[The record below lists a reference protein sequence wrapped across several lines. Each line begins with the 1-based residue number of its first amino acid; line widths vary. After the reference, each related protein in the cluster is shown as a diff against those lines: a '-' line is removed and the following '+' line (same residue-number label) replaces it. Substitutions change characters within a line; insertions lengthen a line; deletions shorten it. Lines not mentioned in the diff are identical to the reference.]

1 MDSIIADNLRTEQTI
16 SSRIDLFFHQHS
28 ISKLLKKSNFY
39 KDSGV
44 PCVEIM
50 KTLFTLAFT
59 EKNLYRTLETSPD
72 RITFRKNTAYRFL
85 NSVSYNWSKF
95 LSLLSTYAV
104 DSLNKATSKDRVN
117 VLIIDDSFYDRNRS
131 KKVELLARVFD
142 HTTHK
147 FVKGFKMLTLGWSDG
162 NTFIPAAF
170 SLLSSAKEAN
180 VFQPAQSGIDKR
192 TTAYKRRRSA
202 VSKATEVI
210 FELLDSAKGL
220 PAQYVLFDSWYGLP
234 VTIYG
239 IWKRNYNVI
248 CMVKD
253 SSKIHYC
260 LNEQW
265 LDIKKLH
272 SIVSKTAVKNGKILG
287 SITVSIRESKDNP
300 DLLPVKLVFVE
311 NRQADGFLTV
321 LSTDTELTGEEILRI
336 YGKRWD
342 IEVFFKMCK
351 SYLSLSKEFQGRS
364 YDMMTAHTTIVFM
377 RYIMLALEARNA
389 SDHRTVGGFF
399 HEVCD
404 EVKDIRFAE
413 ALVHILDLLART
425 LAANP
430 VISEE
435 MASMIINTVF
445 TGLPT
450 IWKQKLQLSA

>member
-1 MDSIIADNLRTEQTI
+1 MNSIIADNLRTEQTI

-28 ISKLLKKSNFY
+28 ISKLLKRSNFY

-50 KTLFTLAFT
+50 KTLFSLVFT

-72 RITFRKNTAYRFL
+72 RIPFGKNTAYRFL

-104 DSLNKATSKDRVN
+104 EGLNKATSKDRVN
-117 VLIIDDSFYDRNRS
+117 VLIVDDSFYDRNGS

-142 HTTHK
+142 HSTHK

-170 SLLSSAKEAN
+170 SLLSSAKESN
-180 VFQPAQSGIDKR
+180 VFQPAQDGIDKR
-192 TTAYKRRRSA
+192 TTAYKRRISA

-210 FELLDSAKGL
+210 FQLLDSVRGL

-239 IWKRNYNVI
+239 IWKKGYHVI
-248 CMVKD
+248 CMVKG

-260 LNEQW
+260 LNEEW
-265 LDIKKLH
+265 IDIKKLH
-272 SIVSKTAVKNGKILG
+272 RIVSENAQKNGKILG
-287 SITVSIRESKDNP
+287 SISVSIRESKDNP

-311 NRQADGFLTV
+311 NRQSDGFLTV
-321 LSTDTELTGEEILRI
+321 LSTDTELTDEEILRI

-377 RYIMLALEARNA
+377 RYIMLALESRNA
-389 SDHRTVGGFF
+389 SDPRTVGGFF
-399 HEVCD
+399 YDICD

-413 ALVHILDLLART
+413 ALILILNLLAHT
-425 LAANP
+425 LTTYPA
-430 VISEE
+430 ISEE
-435 MASMIINTVF
+435 LAAMIINTVF
-445 TGLPT
+445 NGLPD
-450 IWKQKLQLSA
+450 IWKQKLHFST

>member
-1 MDSIIADNLRTEQTI
+1 M
-16 SSRIDLFFHQHS
+16 
-28 ISKLLKKSNFY
+28 
-39 KDSGV
+39 
-44 PCVEIM
+44 
-50 KTLFTLAFT
+50 
-59 EKNLYRTLETSPD
+59 
-72 RITFRKNTAYRFL
+72 
-85 NSVSYNWSKF
+85 
-95 LSLLSTYAV
+95 

-321 LSTDTELTGEEILRI
+321 LSTDTELTEEEILRI

-364 YDMMTAHTTIVFM
+364 YDMMTAHTTIVFHEIYHACTGSQKCIRSSDCRRFFL
-377 RYIMLALEARNA
+377 RYL
-389 SDHRTVGGFF
+389 
-399 HEVCD
+399 
-404 EVKDIRFAE
+404 
-413 ALVHILDLLART
+413 
-425 LAANP
+425 
-430 VISEE
+430 
-435 MASMIINTVF
+435 
-445 TGLPT
+445 
-450 IWKQKLQLSA
+450 